1 MTKYKVF
8 NNNNFNIGIRYENQP
23 NREQIIRAK
32 SFVLMEEDD
41 IYYVDSASTLF
52 KKGIIFL
59 EDEDMLEKMGY
70 TEKNPNTI
78 SEKEIKEIFR
88 MSNGKMKAELKKLDA
103 KHAFD
108 KVIDVARKTDLP
120 QSKLKIISDVI
131 PNIEVS
137 DLVDEETS

>member
-1 MTKYKVF
+1 
-8 NNNNFNIGIRYENQP
+8 
-23 NREQIIRAK
+23 
-32 SFVLMEEDD
+32 
-41 IYYVDSASTLF
+41 
-52 KKGIIFL
+52 
-59 EDEDMLEKMGY
+59 
-70 TEKNPNTI
+70 
-78 SEKEIKEIFR
+78 